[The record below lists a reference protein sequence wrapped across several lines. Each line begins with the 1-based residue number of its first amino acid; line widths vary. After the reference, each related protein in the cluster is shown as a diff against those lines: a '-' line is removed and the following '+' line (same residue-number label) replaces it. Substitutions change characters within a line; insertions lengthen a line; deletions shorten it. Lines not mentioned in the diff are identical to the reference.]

1 MAPPFINT
9 RQGDQ
14 RLDRA
19 RQLVQRQLQQRRMQ
33 AQMSRGRMGQGGV
46 SNLARNLRQKA
57 RPQMGR
63 MAGFGKAG
71 GGPLGLAKGRG
82 ANFQFTD
89 VGFAFP
95 GNPNP
100 PGLGGA
106 PNPGAEQA
114 WQAAAFEMDP
124 GASSTG
130 AFSPVGF
137 GRGMI
142 GGVQHPALSPEARN
156 RILGRDQQ
164 QSVFDSGSLQQIMG
178 EQTMQPALSGEQ
190 LQQIVGPMGGPQAGP
205 QPGMSASLVPVGG
218 GIYFNPATGQFQ
230 GMPGGISMM

>member
-33 AQMSRGRMGQGGV
+33 SQMSRGRMGEGGV
-46 SNLARNLRQKA
+46 GNLARNLRQKA
-57 RPQMGR
+57 RPQIGR
-63 MAGFGKAG
+63 MAGFGRAG

-114 WQAAAFEMDP
+114 WNNAAFELDP
-124 GASSTG
+124 GAASGG

-137 GRGMI
+137 GRDLMLQ
-142 GGVQHPALSPEARN
+142 GGTQTALSPEMRQQL
-156 RILGRDQQ
+156 LGGGGTQTAYQ
-164 QSVFDSGSLQQIMG
+164 GGALGGLGLTG
-178 EQTMQPALSGEQ
+178 EQTAYQGGALSQ
-190 LQQIVGPMGGPQAGP
+190 FAPQQQGP
-205 QPGMSASLVPVGG
+205 QPGMSSSLVPVGG

-230 GMPGGISMM
+230 GMPGGIAMM